1 MTFYQFAV
9 YMIKFIFHVFNGK
22 PKVIGL
28 ENIPQ
33 DEPVIIASTHRSMTD
48 PFLLADVVFPKVVS
62 FMAKDSLFKQKWLAY
77 ILTKGN
83 VFPVNRD
90 KPSTTTIKHAVN
102 VLTKEDKNLGIFPSG
117 SRHTTE
123 IKSGTAFIQKLSK
136 ATIVPVAVQPPIG
149 FWQFITRKRAKI
161 AFGQPIPFDASQ
173 KYDKDM
179 LAKVDAQI
187 AEQFALLDKQLDPE
201 YVYVPKPKKAK

>member
-9 YMIKFIFHVFNGK
+9 HMIKFIFHLLNGK
-22 PKVIGL
+22 PQVSGL
-28 ENIPQ
+28 ENLPEDQ
-33 DEPVIIASTHRSMTD
+33 PLIIASTHRSMTD
-48 PFLLADVVFPKVVS
+48 PFLLADVVYPKEVA
-62 FMAKDSLFKQKWLAY
+62 FMAKDSLFKQKWLAN
-77 ILTKGN
+77 LLAKGN
-83 VFPVNRD
+83 VFPVNRE

-102 VLTKEDKNLGIFPSG
+102 ILTKENLNLGIFPSG

-136 ATIVPVAVQPPIG
+136 ATIVPVAIQPPIG

-161 AFGQPIPFDASQ
+161 AFGQPIPFDSTQ
-173 KYDKDM
+173 KYDKEM

-201 YVYVPKPKKAK
+201 YVYVPKSKK